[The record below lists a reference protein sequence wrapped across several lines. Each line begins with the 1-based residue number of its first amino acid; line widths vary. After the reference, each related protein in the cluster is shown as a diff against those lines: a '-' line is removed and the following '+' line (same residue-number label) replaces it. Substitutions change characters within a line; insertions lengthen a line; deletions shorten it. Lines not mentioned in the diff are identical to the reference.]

1 MRNVDRLPRIKS
13 RPFPHVVVKNFL
25 DPPTL
30 DLVIDALAGL
40 EYDFKESDLF
50 SYWASIEL
58 TDINQV
64 GWRTIGVSGS
74 RIQAIAE
81 IMADV
86 ILEEQDNIGFELDMV
101 AGVTNNGVPL
111 ATVVSDLLGIDFG
124 MIRPSREGT
133 QINYASNYAGLKGK
147 NVVLID
153 DVVSSGSTAEEV
165 IEFVR
170 AREGVP
176 VLAMVLINK
185 KADNKIDDVPLRALI
200 RARPV
205 RT

>member
-1 MRNVDRLPRIKS
+1 MSVEKMAAKATELKEKGQSNREISQEMHLSQATVEWLLAKQAS
-13 RPFPHVVVKNFL
+13 KNF
-25 DPPTL
+25 DEAPPP
-30 DLVIDALAGL
+30 DV
-40 EYDFKESDLF
+40 K
-50 SYWASIEL
+50 
-58 TDINQV
+58 V

-86 ILEEQDNIGFELDMV
+86 ILEEQDNLGFELDMV

-111 ATVVSDLLGIDFG
+111 ATAVSDLLGIDFG

-147 NVVLID
+147 NVVLIE
-153 DVVSSGSTAEEV
+153 DVVSSGSTAKEV

-170 AREGVP
+170 ARKGVP
-176 VLAMVLINK
+176 VLVVVLINK
-185 KADNKIDDVPLRALI
+185 KAENKIDDVPLRALI

>member
-1 MRNVDRLPRIKS
+1 M
-13 RPFPHVVVKNFL
+13 
-25 DPPTL
+25 
-30 DLVIDALAGL
+30 
-40 EYDFKESDLF
+40 
-50 SYWASIEL
+50 SIEKMATKVKEL
-58 TDINQV
+58 KDKGQTNREIGHEMHLGQPTIDWLLAKQASENFDEAPPPDVKV

-86 ILEEQDNIGFELDMV
+86 ILEEQDNLEFELDMV
-101 AGVTNNGVPL
+101 AGGANNGVPL
-111 ATVVSDLLGIDFG
+111 ATMVSNLLGVDFG
-124 MIRPSREGT
+124 VIRPSREGT

-147 NVVLID
+147 NIVIID

>member
-1 MRNVDRLPRIKS
+1 M
-13 RPFPHVVVKNFL
+13 
-25 DPPTL
+25 
-30 DLVIDALAGL
+30 
-40 EYDFKESDLF
+40 
-50 SYWASIEL
+50 SIEKMAAKVKEL
-58 TDINQV
+58 KDKGQGNREISQEMNLSQATVEWLLAKQASEKFDEALPPDVKV

-81 IMADV
+81 IMVDV
-86 ILEEQDNIGFELDMV
+86 ILEEQDNLGFELDMV
-101 AGVTNNGVPL
+101 AGVANNGVPL
-111 ATVVSDLLGIDFG
+111 ATMVSDLLGVDFG
-124 MIRPSREGT
+124 VIRPSREGT

-147 NVVLID
+147 NIVIID
-153 DVVSSGSTAEEV
+153 DVVSSGTTAEEV

>member
-1 MRNVDRLPRIKS
+1 MTAKAKELKDKGQTNREIGHEMHLGQPTIDWLLAKQASENFDEAP
-13 RPFPHVVVKNFL
+13 PPDVK
-25 DPPTL
+25 
-30 DLVIDALAGL
+30 
-40 EYDFKESDLF
+40 
-50 SYWASIEL
+50 
-58 TDINQV
+58 V

-86 ILEEQDNIGFELDMV
+86 ILEEQDNLGFELDMV

-111 ATVVSDLLGIDFG
+111 ATMVSDLLGVDFG

-147 NVVLID
+147 NIVLID

>member
-1 MRNVDRLPRIKS
+1 MSLEGMAAKAKELKDKGQTNREIGHEMHLGQPTIDWLLAKQASENFDEAP
-13 RPFPHVVVKNFL
+13 PPDVK
-25 DPPTL
+25 
-30 DLVIDALAGL
+30 
-40 EYDFKESDLF
+40 
-50 SYWASIEL
+50 
-58 TDINQV
+58 V

-86 ILEEQDNIGFELDMV
+86 ILEEQDNLEFELDMV
-101 AGVTNNGVPL
+101 AGVTNNGIPL
-111 ATVVSDLLGIDFG
+111 ATMVSDLLGVDFG

-133 QINYASNYAGLKGK
+133 HINYASNYAGLKGK
-147 NVVLID
+147 NIVLID

-165 IEFVR
+165 IKFVR

-185 KADNKIDDVPLRALI
+185 KADNQIDDVPLRALI

>member
-1 MRNVDRLPRIKS
+1 M
-13 RPFPHVVVKNFL
+13 
-25 DPPTL
+25 
-30 DLVIDALAGL
+30 
-40 EYDFKESDLF
+40 
-50 SYWASIEL
+50 SIENMMARAKEL
-58 TDINQV
+58 KEEGQSNREISQEMHLAQATVDWLLAKQASENFDGALPPDVKV

-111 ATVVSDLLGIDFG
+111 ATMVSDLLGVDFG

-147 NVVLID
+147 NIVLID

-165 IEFVR
+165 IKFVKER
-170 AREGVP
+170 KGVP
-176 VLAMVLINK
+176 VLAMALINK

>member
-1 MRNVDRLPRIKS
+1 MSLEGMAAKAKELKDKGQTNREIGHEMHLGQPTIDWLLAKQASGDFDEAP
-13 RPFPHVVVKNFL
+13 PPDVK
-25 DPPTL
+25 
-30 DLVIDALAGL
+30 
-40 EYDFKESDLF
+40 
-50 SYWASIEL
+50 
-58 TDINQV
+58 V

-74 RIQAIAE
+74 RVQAIAE

-86 ILEEQDNIGFELDMV
+86 ILEEQDNLGFELDMV
-101 AGVTNNGVPL
+101 AGVTNNGIPL
-111 ATVVSDLLGIDFG
+111 ATMVSDLLGIDFG

-147 NVVLID
+147 NIVLID

>member
-1 MRNVDRLPRIKS
+1 MS
-13 RPFPHVVVKNFL
+13 M
-25 DPPTL
+25 
-30 DLVIDALAGL
+30 
-40 EYDFKESDLF
+40 
-50 SYWASIEL
+50 SIENMMAKAKEL
-58 TDINQV
+58 KEEGQSDREISQEMHLAQATVDWLLAKQASENFDEALPPDVKV

-86 ILEEQDNIGFELDMV
+86 ILEEQDNLGFELDMV
-101 AGVTNNGVPL
+101 AGVTNNGIPL
-111 ATVVSDLLGIDFG
+111 ATMVSDLLGVDFG

-133 QINYASNYAGLKGK
+133 RINYASNYAGLKGK
-147 NVVLID
+147 NIVLID
-153 DVVSSGSTAEEV
+153 DVVSSGSTSEEV
-165 IEFVR
+165 IKFVK

-176 VLAMVLINK
+176 VLAIVLINK

>member
-1 MRNVDRLPRIKS
+1 M
-13 RPFPHVVVKNFL
+13 
-25 DPPTL
+25 
-30 DLVIDALAGL
+30 
-40 EYDFKESDLF
+40 
-50 SYWASIEL
+50 SIEKMTAKVKEL
-58 TDINQV
+58 KDKGQGNREISQEMNLSQATVEWLLAKQASEKFDEALPPDVKV

-81 IMADV
+81 IMVDV
-86 ILEEQDNIGFELDMV
+86 ILEEQDNLGFELDMV
-101 AGVTNNGVPL
+101 AGVANNGVPL
-111 ATVVSDLLGIDFG
+111 ATMVSDLLGVDFG
-124 MIRPSREGT
+124 VIRPSREGT

-147 NVVLID
+147 NIVIID
-153 DVVSSGSTAEEV
+153 DVVSSGTTAEEV

-185 KADNKIDDVPLRALI
+185 KADNKIADVPLRALI

-205 RT
+205 KT

>member
-1 MRNVDRLPRIKS
+1 MSLEGMAAKAKELKDKGQTNREIGHEMHLS
-13 RPFPHVVVKNFL
+13 RPTIDWLLAKQASENFDEAPPPDVK
-25 DPPTL
+25 
-30 DLVIDALAGL
+30 
-40 EYDFKESDLF
+40 
-50 SYWASIEL
+50 
-58 TDINQV
+58 V

-86 ILEEQDNIGFELDMV
+86 ILEEQDNLGFELDMV
-101 AGVTNNGVPL
+101 AGVTNNGIPL
-111 ATVVSDLLGIDFG
+111 ATMVSDLLGVDFG

-147 NVVLID
+147 NIVLID

-165 IEFVR
+165 IKFVR

>member
-1 MRNVDRLPRIKS
+1 M
-13 RPFPHVVVKNFL
+13 
-25 DPPTL
+25 
-30 DLVIDALAGL
+30 
-40 EYDFKESDLF
+40 
-50 SYWASIEL
+50 SIENMMAKAKEL
-58 TDINQV
+58 KEEGLSDREISQEMHLAQATVDWLLAKQASENFEETLPPDVKV

-86 ILEEQDNIGFELDMV
+86 ILEEQDNLGFELDMV

-111 ATVVSDLLGIDFG
+111 ATMVSDLLGVDFG
-124 MIRPSREGT
+124 MIRPRREGT

-147 NVVLID
+147 NIVIID
-153 DVVSSGSTAEEV
+153 DVVSSGSTSEEV
-165 IEFVR
+165 IKFVK

-176 VLAMVLINK
+176 VLAIVLINK

>member
-1 MRNVDRLPRIKS
+1 MS
-13 RPFPHVVVKNFL
+13 M
-25 DPPTL
+25 
-30 DLVIDALAGL
+30 
-40 EYDFKESDLF
+40 
-50 SYWASIEL
+50 SIENMMARAKEL
-58 TDINQV
+58 KEEGQSDREISQEMHLAQATVDWLLAKQASENFDETLPPDVKV

-86 ILEEQDNIGFELDMV
+86 ILEEQDNLGFELDMV

-111 ATVVSDLLGIDFG
+111 ATMVSDLLGVDFG

-133 QINYASNYAGLKGK
+133 QINYASNYAWLKWK
-147 NVVLID
+147 NIVLID
-153 DVVSSGSTAEEV
+153 DVVSSGSTSKEV
-165 IEFVR
+165 IKFVKT
-170 AREGVP
+170 REGVP

>member
-1 MRNVDRLPRIKS
+1 M
-13 RPFPHVVVKNFL
+13 
-25 DPPTL
+25 
-30 DLVIDALAGL
+30 
-40 EYDFKESDLF
+40 
-50 SYWASIEL
+50 SIENMMARAKEL
-58 TDINQV
+58 KEEGQSDREISQEMRLAQATVDWLLAKQASENFDEALPADVKV

-86 ILEEQDNIGFELDMV
+86 ILEEQDNLGFELDMV
-101 AGVTNNGVPL
+101 AGVTNNGVPI
-111 ATVVSDLLGIDFG
+111 ATMVSDLLGVDFG

-147 NVVLID
+147 NIVLID

-165 IEFVR
+165 IKFVK

-176 VLAMVLINK
+176 VLAIVLINK
-185 KADNKIDDVPLRALI
+185 KADNKIEDVPLRALI

>member
-1 MRNVDRLPRIKS
+1 MAAKAKELKDKGQTNREIGHEMHLGQPTIDWLLAKQASENFDEAP
-13 RPFPHVVVKNFL
+13 PPDVK
-25 DPPTL
+25 
-30 DLVIDALAGL
+30 
-40 EYDFKESDLF
+40 
-50 SYWASIEL
+50 
-58 TDINQV
+58 V

-86 ILEEQDNIGFELDMV
+86 ILEEQDNLGFELDMV
-101 AGVTNNGVPL
+101 AGVANNGVPL
-111 ATVVSDLLGIDFG
+111 ATMVSDLLGVDFG

-147 NVVLID
+147 NIVLID

-176 VLAMVLINK
+176 VLVMVLINK

>member
-1 MRNVDRLPRIKS
+1 MSLEGMAAKAKELKDKGQTNREIGHEMHLGQPTIDWLLAKQASENFDGAP
-13 RPFPHVVVKNFL
+13 PPDVK
-25 DPPTL
+25 
-30 DLVIDALAGL
+30 
-40 EYDFKESDLF
+40 
-50 SYWASIEL
+50 
-58 TDINQV
+58 V

-86 ILEEQDNIGFELDMV
+86 ILEEQDNLGFELDMV

-111 ATVVSDLLGIDFG
+111 ATMVSDLLGVDFG
-124 MIRPSREGT
+124 VIRPSREGT

-147 NVVLID
+147 NIVIID

>member
-1 MRNVDRLPRIKS
+1 M
-13 RPFPHVVVKNFL
+13 
-25 DPPTL
+25 
-30 DLVIDALAGL
+30 
-40 EYDFKESDLF
+40 
-50 SYWASIEL
+50 SIENMMARAKELKEEGQSNREISQEMHLAQATVDWLL
-58 TDINQV
+58 TKQASENFDEAPPPDVKV

-111 ATVVSDLLGIDFG
+111 ATMVSDLLGVDFG

-147 NVVLID
+147 NIVIID

-165 IEFVR
+165 IEFVK

-176 VLAMVLINK
+176 VLAIVLINK
-185 KADNKIDDVPLRALI
+185 KTDNKTKNKNNTKRRIKNI
-200 RARPV
+200 
-205 RT
+205 